1 MLKKNFQLASKIDEG
16 KSELKFK
23 KSITERVKSRR
34 QRVDIINKKKEN
46 INNEFLK
53 NTSIIQTQTL

>member
-34 QRVDIINKKKEN
+34 QRVDVINKKKEN